1 MAASHKYKYP
11 LFRPDP
17 PHLLISSTLH
27 LFNSTSLIVDF
38 KLQSL
43 IGGPSLLLESSSL
56 SSLLRSS
63 REKLDH
69 RLAKNRVRFS
79 SHRLP
84 NANTTTI
91 TGLQLEVHNYIYT
104 TTDRHLQPT
113 YPSHRTNT
121 FVSLDL
127 RRTYI
132 EHLPT
137 TDHTLNT
144 SSLPTIHQAA
154 SHYQLYIKQPLTN
167 TFESLILHDHEVLMP
182 SRRRLGLTHPHRK
195 SSPLL
200 RQSTARYHH
209 ADPYLNPQVVAHKPR
224 MMDPW
229 AWKPTGPRCKYNEK
243 GVYGCFGQPIG
254 QEEKYP
260 EDAGWRDTVP
270 EGGRW
275 PGTPGGHA

>member
-1 MAASHKYKYP
+1 MRWQLLTSIDTRCFV
-11 LFRPDP
+11 LILLISSSL
-17 PHLLISSTLH
+17 HLLISLTLH
-27 LFNSTSLIVDF
+27 LFNSTSLIVAF

-43 IGGPSLLLESSSL
+43 IGGSSLLLESSSL

-84 NANTTTI
+84 NANTTTT

-127 RRTYI
+127 RRPYI

-137 TDHTLNT
+137 ADHTLNT

-154 SHYQLYIKQPLTN
+154 PHQYIR
-167 TFESLILHDHEVLMP
+167 V
-182 SRRRLGLTHPHRK
+182 
-195 SSPLL
+195 SSP
-200 RQSTARYHH
+200 
-209 ADPYLNPQVVAHKPR
+209 PR
-224 MMDPW
+224 S
-229 AWKPTGPRCKYNEK
+229 
-243 GVYGCFGQPIG
+243 
-254 QEEKYP
+254 
-260 EDAGWRDTVP
+260 
-270 EGGRW
+270 
-275 PGTPGGHA
+275 